1 MPNDIAAPHRI
12 ANLLPPGPSDMFW
25 VPPQAIASG
34 FTSEVVELET
44 GIGFVNE
51 LDRMITGLLYVEAGV
66 RAEADAYSAIFIN
79 TVGDYGLRE
88 LRSVV
93 SIPVVGAGEATF
105 QIAAG
110 LADRFGVLTVWPK
123 STGPMYRRLLA
134 DYGHTAR
141 CIGVRHILGDE
152 EVSSAATGGG
162 FLADMI
168 DLREAAISR
177 LLRGALELIDQ
188 GADAIALGCTCMTH
202 TRQELQDRLGYPV
215 VDPILAG
222 HKTAE
227 MLVTMGLSR
236 RPSPVPSDF
245 VQSIPA
251 MTAGISSQEADLD
264 ACGDTC
270 SILASPAADASP
282 APA

>member
-1 MPNDIAAPHRI
+1 MQNDTATPHRI

-25 VPPQAIASG
+25 VPSEAIASG
-34 FTSEVVELET
+34 FTSKVVELET

-51 LDRMITGLLYVEAGV
+51 LDRMITGLLYVEAGL
-66 RAEADAYSAIFIN
+66 RAKADAYSAIFIN

-88 LRSVV
+88 LRSAV

-110 LADRFGVLTVWPK
+110 LGDRFGVLTVWPK
-123 STGPMYRRLLA
+123 STEPMYRRLLA

-141 CIGVRHILGDE
+141 CVGVRHILQDE
-152 EVSSAATGGG
+152 EVASAATGGG

-168 DLREAAISR
+168 GLREAAISR
-177 LLRGALELIDQ
+177 LLQGALELIDE
-188 GADAIALGCTCMTH
+188 GAEAIALGCSCMTH

-215 VDPILAG
+215 VDPVLAG

-227 MLVTMGLSR
+227 LQVTMGLFR

-251 MTAGISSQEADLD
+251 MTAGISTHEAELD

-270 SILASPAADASP
+270 SILASPAP
-282 APA
+282 A

>member
-1 MPNDIAAPHRI
+1 MPNGTAAPHRI

-25 VPPQAIASG
+25 VPSQAIASG
-34 FTSEVVELET
+34 FTSEVVELEA

-66 RAEADAYSAIFIN
+66 RAEGDAYSAVFIN

-88 LRSVV
+88 LRSAV

-110 LADRFGVLTVWPK
+110 LADRFGVLTVWPM
-123 STGPMYRRLLA
+123 STEPMYRRLLA

-141 CIGVRHILGDE
+141 CVGVRHILNDE

-168 DLREAAISR
+168 DLREEAISR
-177 LLRGALELIDQ
+177 LLRGALELIDE

-202 TRQELQDRLGYPV
+202 TRQELQD
-215 VDPILAG
+215 

-236 RPSPVPSDF
+236 RPSPVPSGF
-245 VQSIPA
+245 VQSIRA

-270 SILASPAADASP
+270 SVLASP